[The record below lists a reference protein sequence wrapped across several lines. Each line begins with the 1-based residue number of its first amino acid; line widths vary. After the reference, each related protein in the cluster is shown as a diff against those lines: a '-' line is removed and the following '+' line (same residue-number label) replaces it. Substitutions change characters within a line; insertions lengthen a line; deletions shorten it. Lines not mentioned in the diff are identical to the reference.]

1 MITFVGSPEGSGYIS
16 TFLLSAVNLFG
27 KSLKKSRISFPVSVV
42 AKVRRDAQKYACAK
56 IEDSDKSHC
65 SSCSI
70 TWPLIWFRVN
80 LDWILTI
87 KSPPTMASGD
97 LGFPLSVHLMLNK
110 LVDNITIS
118 CTVCG
123 QTQQRKHESSKIIQK
138 LAVYL
143 SDLRHLRW
151 ILFLVIFKVW
161 HNYMTKWTLY
171 IYRVFCSLW
180 IKNLRRLCD
189 QIILILKTMKKYQ

>member
-42 AKVRRDAQKYACAK
+42 AKVRRDAQKYAWAK

-123 QTQQRKHESSKIIQK
+123 QIQQRKHASLKNHPK
-138 LAVYL
+138 TCYL
-143 SDLRHLRW
+143 FIWS
-151 ILFLVIFKVW
+151 
-161 HNYMTKWTLY
+161 
-171 IYRVFCSLW
+171 
-180 IKNLRRLCD
+180 
-189 QIILILKTMKKYQ
+189 